1 MMTHILMM
9 TTLTQRMMNLIA
21 NKFVLAITFIF
32 ILSPFTSAVAQENDD
47 VDLSDVMQAMLTVL
61 TPASNTIWEVDYFA
75 TESYDDQT
83 WERISVASEQIA
95 SALPSLA
102 RDNARWMNYLN
113 ELQNANNKIR
123 DSVELKGMVLFL
135 QGYDEIY
142 YPCEDCHT
150 EFLSY

>member
-1 MMTHILMM
+1 MKIKLVV
-9 TTLTQRMMNLIA
+9 LTQFLLISNA
-21 NKFVLAITFIF
+21 LH
-32 ILSPFTSAVAQENDD
+32 AQEINSIDFTG
-47 VDLSDVMQAMLTVL
+47 VMQTMLTVL
-61 TPASNTIWEVDYFA
+61 TPASNTIWEVDYLA
-75 TESYDDQT
+75 TEPYDDQT
-83 WERISVASEQIA
+83 WEKISVASDQIA

-123 DSVELKGMVLFL
+123 DSVELKDMVLFL

>member
-1 MMTHILMM
+1 MKRVLLLFLVFHI
-9 TTLTQRMMNLIA
+9 NLFA
-21 NKFVLAITFIF
+21 QDAGESLD
-32 ILSPFTSAVAQENDD
+32 FTG
-47 VDLSDVMQAMLTVL
+47 VMQEMMTVL
-61 TPASNTIWEVDYFA
+61 TPATNTIWEVDYFA
-75 TESYDDQT
+75 TAPYDDQI
-83 WERISVASEQIA
+83 WERISVASDQIA

-113 ELQNANNKIR
+113 ELQNANDKIR
-123 DSVELKGMVLFL
+123 DSVELKDMVLFL

>member
-1 MMTHILMM
+1 MKRVLLLLLIF
-9 TTLTQRMMNLIA
+9 NL
-21 NKFVLAITFIF
+21 NLF
-32 ILSPFTSAVAQENDD
+32 AQDTDD
-47 VDLSDVMQAMLTVL
+47 SVDFAGVMQVMMTVL
-61 TPASNTIWEVDYFA
+61 TPATNTIWEVDYFA
-75 TESYDDQT
+75 TEPYDDQT
-83 WERISVASEQIA
+83 WARINVASEQIA

-113 ELQNANNKIR
+113 ELQNANNKIL
-123 DSVELKGMVLFL
+123 DSVELKDMVLFL

>member
-1 MMTHILMM
+1 MKRVLFLFLIFHLNLFAQDTDDSVDFTGVMQLMM
-9 TTLTQRMMNLIA
+9 
-21 NKFVLAITFIF
+21 
-32 ILSPFTSAVAQENDD
+32 
-47 VDLSDVMQAMLTVL
+47 TVL
-61 TPASNTIWEVDYFA
+61 TPATNSIWEVDYFA
-75 TESYDDQT
+75 TEPYDDQT

-123 DSVELKGMVLFL
+123 DSVELKDMVLFL

>member
-1 MMTHILMM
+1 MKRALLLFLVFHI
-9 TTLTQRMMNLIA
+9 NLFA
-21 NKFVLAITFIF
+21 QDAGESLD
-32 ILSPFTSAVAQENDD
+32 FTG
-47 VDLSDVMQAMLTVL
+47 VMQEMMTVL
-61 TPASNTIWEVDYFA
+61 TPATNTIWEVDYFA
-75 TESYDDQT
+75 TAPYDDQI
-83 WERISVASEQIA
+83 WERISVASDQIA

-123 DSVELKGMVLFL
+123 DSVELKDMVLFL

>member
-1 MMTHILMM
+1 MKRALLLFLVIHLNVFA
-9 TTLTQRMMNLIA
+9 QDA
-21 NKFVLAITFIF
+21 GESVD
-32 ILSPFTSAVAQENDD
+32 FTG
-47 VDLSDVMQAMLTVL
+47 VMQVMMTVL
-61 TPASNTIWEVDYFA
+61 TPSSNTIWEVDYFA
-75 TESYDDQT
+75 TEPYDDQI
-83 WERISVASEQIA
+83 WERISVASDQIA

-123 DSVELKGMVLFL
+123 DSVELKDMVLFL

>member
-1 MMTHILMM
+1 MKRALLLFLVIHLNVFA
-9 TTLTQRMMNLIA
+9 QDA
-21 NKFVLAITFIF
+21 DDSVD
-32 ILSPFTSAVAQENDD
+32 FTGVIQ
-47 VDLSDVMQAMLTVL
+47 VMLTVL
-61 TPASNTIWEVDYFA
+61 TPSSNTIWEVDYFA
-75 TESYDDQT
+75 TEPYDDQT
-83 WERISVASEQIA
+83 WERISVASDQIA
-95 SALPSLA
+95 SALPSLV

-123 DSVELKGMVLFL
+123 DSVELKDMVLFL

>member
-1 MMTHILMM
+1 MKRALLLFLVIHLNVFA
-9 TTLTQRMMNLIA
+9 QDA
-21 NKFVLAITFIF
+21 DDSVD
-32 ILSPFTSAVAQENDD
+32 FTG
-47 VDLSDVMQAMLTVL
+47 VMQEMMTVL
-61 TPASNTIWEVDYFA
+61 TPATNTIWEVDYFA
-75 TESYDDQT
+75 TAPYDDQI
-83 WERISVASEQIA
+83 WERISVASDQIA

-123 DSVELKGMVLFL
+123 DSVELKDMVLFL

>member
-1 MMTHILMM
+1 MKRVLLLFLVFHI
-9 TTLTQRMMNLIA
+9 NLFA
-21 NKFVLAITFIF
+21 QDAGESLD
-32 ILSPFTSAVAQENDD
+32 FTG
-47 VDLSDVMQAMLTVL
+47 VMQEMMTVL
-61 TPASNTIWEVDYFA
+61 TPATNTIWEVDYFA
-75 TESYDDQT
+75 TAPYDDQI
-83 WERISVASEQIA
+83 WERISVASDQIA

-123 DSVELKGMVLFL
+123 DSVELKDMVLFL

>member
-21 NKFVLAITFIF
+21 NKFVLVLTFIF
-32 ILSPFTSAVAQENDD
+32 ILSPFTSAVSQENDE
-47 VDLSDVMQAMLTVL
+47 VDLSGVMQAMLTVL

-83 WERISVASEQIA
+83 WDRISVASDQIA
-95 SALPSLA
+95 SALPLLA

-123 DSVELKGMVLFL
+123 DSVELKDMVLFL

>member
-1 MMTHILMM
+1 MKRALLLFLIFHL
-9 TTLTQRMMNLIA
+9 NLFA
-21 NKFVLAITFIF
+21 QDADDSVD
-32 ILSPFTSAVAQENDD
+32 FTG
-47 VDLSDVMQAMLTVL
+47 VMQVMLTVL
-61 TPASNTIWEVDYFA
+61 TPSSNTIWEMDYFA
-75 TESYDDQT
+75 TEPYDDQT
-83 WERISVASEQIA
+83 WERISVASDQIA
-95 SALPSLA
+95 SALPLLA
-102 RDNARWMNYLN
+102 RDNARWMNYIN

>member
-1 MMTHILMM
+1 MKRALLLFLVIHLNVFA
-9 TTLTQRMMNLIA
+9 QDA
-21 NKFVLAITFIF
+21 DDSVD
-32 ILSPFTSAVAQENDD
+32 FTG
-47 VDLSDVMQAMLTVL
+47 VMQVMLTVL
-61 TPASNTIWEVDYFA
+61 TPSSNTIWEVDYFA
-75 TESYDDQT
+75 TEPYDDQT

-95 SALPSLA
+95 SALPLLA
-102 RDNARWMNYLN
+102 RDNARWMNYIN

-123 DSVELKGMVLFL
+123 DSVELKDMVLFL

>member
-1 MMTHILMM
+1 MKRVLLLFLVFHI
-9 TTLTQRMMNLIA
+9 NLFA
-21 NKFVLAITFIF
+21 QDAGESLD
-32 ILSPFTSAVAQENDD
+32 FTG
-47 VDLSDVMQAMLTVL
+47 VMQEMMTVL
-61 TPASNTIWEVDYFA
+61 TPATNTIWEVDYFA
-75 TESYDDQT
+75 TAPYDDQI
-83 WERISVASEQIA
+83 WERISVASDQIA

-123 DSVELKGMVLFL
+123 DSVELKDMVLYL